1 MYRIGSWTECVS
13 NQIKIAK
20 CHYEYESHMYIVIS
34 QNEFTIN
41 EDVVYAHRAQR
52 KQRNAHFHV

>member
-1 MYRIGSWTECVS
+1 MYV
-13 NQIKIAK
+13 
-20 CHYEYESHMYIVIS
+20 VIS

-41 EDVVYAHRAQR
+41 EDVVYAHRVQR